1 MLNLRTLITC
11 AALCAPIV
19 TMAPAGALAQG
30 AAESLPV
37 AVLLPRSGPSADSF
51 GGSMLA
57 GLNFV
62 FDAVN
67 AAGGVKA
74 ADGKSYKIALKTFD
88 DPLTDV
94 KIAQTAAQR
103 ALDEKYRIIIGPVG
117 SGSASAVQPQM
128 ARSDAFWLL
137 APSVVPGPTKLPNV
151 FRAAPLLKVYN
162 EAVLDWLKMNPDVK
176 TVAMATD
183 QTHTGLVAA
192 TGELVSG
199 IEGLGRKVVAT
210 ESFRQGDKDFRAM
223 LTSMLQKRP
232 DLYLHRGFAPEAA
245 LSLEQI
251 RELGGQMPVMWNSAV
266 TAAEV
271 RKLVPNENLMAN
283 VVQAATGQSLDPFL
297 GAGMELAKKVKDA
310 VGDKAGTFT
319 ATGHDAAVVLV
330 EILKRT
336 KSMDKAAISAAA
348 ESLPA
353 SALEGKTLN
362 TFSPH
367 DDGLVFKAHEVN
379 VPGTLMTWQLGKG
392 WVASR

>member
-1 MLNLRTLITC
+1 MKLLPALAAS
-11 AALCAPIV
+11 AALCASSL
-19 TMAPAGALAQG
+19 APWG
-30 AAESLPV
+30 AAAQTGAETMPV

-51 GGSMLA
+51 GTSMLA
-57 GLNFV
+57 GINYV
-62 FDAVN
+62 FDSVN
-67 AAGGVKA
+67 ASGGLKA
-74 ADGKSYKIALKTFD
+74 ADGKTYKLALKAFD

-103 ALDEKYRIIIGPVG
+103 ALDERYKVIIGPVG

-128 ARSDAFWLL
+128 ARSDAFWLI

-162 EAVLDWLKMNPDVK
+162 EAVLDWLKMNPNVK

-192 TGELVSG
+192 TGELTAG
-199 IEGLGRKVVAT
+199 IEALGRKVVAT
-210 ESFRQGDKDFRAM
+210 ESFKQGDKDFRAM
-223 LTSMLQKRP
+223 LTSMLGKNP

-251 RELGGQMPVMWNSAV
+251 RELGGKMPVMWNSAV

-271 RKLVPNENLMAN
+271 RKLVADEATMAG

-297 GAGMELAKKVKDA
+297 GAGMGLAVKVKEA

-330 EILKRT
+330 EILKRS

-348 ESLPA
+348 EGMPA
-353 SALEGKTLN
+353 TALAGKTLN
-362 TFSPH
+362 TFNPQE
-367 DDGLVFKAHEVN
+367 DGLVFKAHEVN
-379 VPGTLMTWQLGKG
+379 VPGTLMTWQVGKG